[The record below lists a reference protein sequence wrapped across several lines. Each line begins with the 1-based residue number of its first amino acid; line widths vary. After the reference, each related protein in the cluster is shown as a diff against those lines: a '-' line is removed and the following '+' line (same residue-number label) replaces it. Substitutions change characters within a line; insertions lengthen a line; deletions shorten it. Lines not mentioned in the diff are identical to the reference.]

1 MASGVVRGAISTVLD
16 DEKLVQ
22 SARTDAMR
30 QFGKNLLAKVMD
42 GDQEMEIFDKF
53 CEELTSRIDS
63 IFSKV
68 THIVTP
74 SSKRTLCWH
83 TFHEQRLKNLPEL
96 WQNMFVKLGF
106 DENHLLMQSVNQEL
120 FQQMLSSYFARECTS
135 IRASDKQVVLTPDEL
150 NAMQYACGYVPHKLL

>member
-30 QFGKNLLAKVMD
+30 QFGRNLLAKVMD
-42 GDQEMEIFDKF
+42 GDQELEIFDNF
-53 CEELTSRIDS
+53 SEDLTSRIDS

-74 SSKRTLCWH
+74 SSKRTLCWC
-83 TFHEQRLKNLPEL
+83 TFHEQRLKDLPEL
-96 WQNMFVKLGF
+96 WQNIFVKLG
-106 DENHLLMQSVNQEL
+106 
-120 FQQMLSSYFARECTS
+120 T
-135 IRASDKQVVLTPDEL
+135 
-150 NAMQYACGYVPHKLL
+150 